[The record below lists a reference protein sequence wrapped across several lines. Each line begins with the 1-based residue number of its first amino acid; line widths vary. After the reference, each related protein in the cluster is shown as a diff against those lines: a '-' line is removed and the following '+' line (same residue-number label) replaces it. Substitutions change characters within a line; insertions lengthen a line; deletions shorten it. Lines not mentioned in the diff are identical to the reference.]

1 MTDDPEDDSLHADS
15 TTVVRDRAPRGET
28 AVIQALIARAVPSV
42 RRWARGRVPPYVRH
56 EANTDD
62 VLQEAVLRT
71 LKTLTRV
78 RHRTVGGLQAYLRSG
93 VINRIRDLIRGTTRR
108 GVPLELDIQLPDAT
122 LSPLELAI
130 RGERLASYLDAMARL
145 KPADRQLIVWRMEL
159 GFTVEEIAARL
170 GKSTPAAGMRV
181 TRAVARLGA
190 LLKVQSADA
199 RE

>member
-1 MTDDPEDDSLHADS
+1 
-15 TTVVRDRAPRGET
+15 
-28 AVIQALIARAVPSV
+28 
-42 RRWARGRVPPYVRH
+42 
-56 EANTDD
+56 
-62 VLQEAVLRT
+62 
-71 LKTLTRV
+71 V

-108 GVPLELDIQLPDAT
+108 GVPLELDIQLPDAA